1 MLGFNMYLLQAEDD
15 RALSGALRQGEE
27 LTALR
32 DDALLALVVQRHEPA
47 LGVIYDRY
55 GALVYSIALRV
66 TGDRQTAEEVVQDVF
81 QNVWQAAGGYQPHR
95 AAFSSWLIG
104 IARHRAI
111 DAMRSKR
118 ERARAREQVVV
129 DDTYLDS
136 ASGPEAAADYSVLRD
151 AVRSALDNLPQNQR
165 QAIELAYY
173 GDLTRAEIAEQLGEP
188 LGTVKTRLR
197 LGLNKLRDLLR
208 PFDDSA

>member
-1 MLGFNMYLLQAEDD
+1 MLGLYLYTWQAEDN
-15 RALSGALRQGEE
+15 RALNGALRQGEE
-27 LTALR
+27 LAILR
-32 DDALLALVVQRHEPA
+32 DDALLALVVQRHEAA

-66 TGDRQTAEEVVQDVF
+66 TGDRLTAEEVVQDVF
-81 QNVWQAAGGYQPHR
+81 QNVWQAAGGYQPQR

-118 ERARAREQVVV
+118 ERARVREQTAV
-129 DDTYLDS
+129 DETYLDGG
-136 ASGPEAAADYSVLRD
+136 SGPEAAADQSALRD
-151 AVRSALDNLPQNQR
+151 AVRSALANLPQSQR

-173 GDLTRAEIAEQLGEP
+173 GDLTRAEIAERLGEP

-208 PFDDSA
+208 PFDESA